1 MNLALLD
8 DTLAVVFIMA
18 VIVAVMWIALFRLML
33 VNVEMSV
40 AMAMAVAVTMVMT
53 VVVLMMIWSDIA
65 NDNTA
70 ILLSRIG
77 IEDSDCPTHN

>member
-1 MNLALLD
+1 M
-8 DTLAVVFIMA
+8 
-18 VIVAVMWIALFRLML
+18 IVTMINGLTVATAATAA
-33 VNVEMSV
+33 V